1 MAQTPKAS
9 GRRSS
14 TYLRTPRRLGSP
26 DITAQTPYSVKA
38 KERQTPRR
46 ASRRVQRADPL
57 DIIRQLSRALV
68 REKALKKA
76 KELDEGVNGENV
88 GPTGAWKDSGEHE
101 MEKGQAEEANELSA
115 NSPDRLS
122 LYHSHHS
129 ESPLGQ
135 PIGYEG
141 YDDGGFNSDD
151 GYDNGDNGYDDRND
165 EFNDADKIEL
175 DEVDEPGVSLHVDP
189 EQTRFIHSRKSLLT
203 PRSEAFDFED
213 TIISEGR
220 RDTFGIDKMR
230 ESFRIDFNK
239 ELSPDDSP
247 LAAQNHTMNLNDLNL
262 EDITLPIQVPA
273 LRKDST
279 NLRPST
285 AVPTRVIRDAL
296 KTFSSSKV
304 PPDALDAIV
313 SVSNRYFEQIANDLN
328 AYADHAGRSKADSAD
343 VLHLM
348 KRQRLVGPNQTAFA
362 LAHQYLPVELLDEI
376 KFTSKAKGKGK
387 DKRVDND

>member
-1 MAQTPKAS
+1 M
-9 GRRSS
+9 
-14 TYLRTPRRLGSP
+14 GSP
-26 DITAQTPYSVKA
+26 DITVQTPYSVKA
-38 KERQTPRR
+38 RERQTPRR

-68 REKALKKA
+68 REKTLKKA
-76 KELDEGVNGENV
+76 RELDERANGESV
-88 GPTGAWKDSGEHE
+88 GHTDTQKDSREHE
-101 MEKGQAEEANELSA
+101 MENGQAEGANELNA
-115 NSPDRLS
+115 KSPNRAPQH
-122 LYHSHHS
+122 HSHHS

-141 YDDGGFNSDD
+141 FDDDGFNSDD
-151 GYDNGDNGYDDRND
+151 GYDNGYDG
-165 EFNDADKIEL
+165 FNDADNMDDDK
-175 DEVDEPGVSLHVDP
+175 VDEPGLSLHVDP

-239 ELSPDDSP
+239 ELSPDNSP
-247 LAAQNHTMNLNDLNL
+247 LAAQNQTMDLDDMNL
-262 EDITLPIQVPA
+262 EDITLPMRVPA

-296 KTFSSSKV
+296 KTFSSSNV

-313 SVSNRYFEQIANDLN
+313 SVSNQYFEQIANDLN
-328 AYADHAGRSKADSAD
+328 AYADHAGRSKGDTAD

-348 KRQRLVGPNQTAFA
+348 KRHRLIGPNQTAFA

-376 KFTSKAKGKGK
+376 EFTSKSKGKGK
-387 DKRVDND
+387 GKQEHPDND